1 MALQASAFPN
11 GFVAG
16 IHAVGWAFIVPCF
29 WFLDRLI
36 AVCKS
41 TTLEQ
46 SQRLE
51 QECYLRP
58 LEVFFGSITFFILF
72 LATAPFA
79 FLGFLLWAPLQACRR
94 PFSYHREMPF
104 LPEKATNKGFELT
117 GKASFVFASANLCLL
132 PDSLARFNNLANTQH
147 RATAIGQCIVGGISR
162 PNIRILV
169 DSPSS
174 CGTLSPSSSILP
186 TVNSP
191 TYGATVSQH
200 PDPAEMH
207 DLNLNSNIDCV
218 TSDDT
223 EEPLNESTF
232 PLLNSNRNSNQ
243 QDQSS
248 QQNPRAFSSQG
259 LRQQNDVPWEI
270 SPLFPANVDILCLE
284 EVFDKRAARKLT
296 NILKLEFGHIL
307 YDIGVYACQPPC
319 RCSSFKFFN
328 SGLFLA
334 SRFPVLEA
342 QYHCFPNGRGEDA
355 LAAKGLLSVKV
366 LIGQNQKQKR
376 VVGYFNCTHLHA
388 PEGEGEIRCIQ
399 LNMVTK
405 WIAEFQAAHKLPDED
420 VVFDVLCGDFNFDN
434 CSPDD
439 CQEQNHS
446 VFEEYKDPCR
456 AGPGKEKPWVTG
468 TLLEQPT
475 LYEKDVNTPENLQRT
490 LESEDLRKR
499 YIARPVP
506 KADSPLV
513 YPETDQPWIGRR
525 IDYILY
531 RESSISKQCRT
542 EIEEVTFVTQL
553 AGLTD
558 HIPVGLKLNVVM
570 DSDSADE

>member
-1 MALQASAFPN
+1 MALQTSAFPN

-58 LEVFFGSITFFILF
+58 LEVLFGSITFFILF
-72 LATAPFA
+72 LATAPLA

-132 PDSLARFNNLANTQH
+132 PDSLARFNNLANTQS
-147 RATAIGQCIVGGISR
+147 RATAIGQCIVQGISR

-174 CGTLSPSSSILP
+174 CGTLSPSTSILP

-200 PDPAEMH
+200 RDPAEMH

-218 TSDDT
+218 PSDDT
-223 EEPLNESTF
+223 EEPLNESTS

-248 QQNPRAFSSQG
+248 QQNPQALSSQG
-259 LRQQNDVPWEI
+259 LRQQNDVPLEI
-270 SPLFPANVDILCLE
+270 SLLFPANVDILCLE
-284 EVFDKRAARKLT
+284 EVFDKRAAQKLT

-342 QYHCFPNGRGEDA
+342 QYHCFPNSRGEDA

-366 LIGQNQKQKR
+366 HCLTSPSLICFFFFFKPSDLL
-376 VVGYFNCTHLHA
+376 VLDACTTSYRDKLCSTLHFRSMLSYLCT
-388 PEGEGEIRCIQ
+388 ESGNFIR
-399 LNMVTK
+399 
-405 WIAEFQAAHKLPDED
+405 A
-420 VVFDVLCGDFNFDN
+420 
-434 CSPDD
+434 
-439 CQEQNHS
+439 
-446 VFEEYKDPCR
+446 
-456 AGPGKEKPWVTG
+456 
-468 TLLEQPT
+468 
-475 LYEKDVNTPENLQRT
+475 
-490 LESEDLRKR
+490 
-499 YIARPVP
+499 
-506 KADSPLV
+506 
-513 YPETDQPWIGRR
+513 
-525 IDYILY
+525 
-531 RESSISKQCRT
+531 
-542 EIEEVTFVTQL
+542 
-553 AGLTD
+553 
-558 HIPVGLKLNVVM
+558 
-570 DSDSADE
+570 

>member
-1 MALQASAFPN
+1 M
-11 GFVAG
+11 
-16 IHAVGWAFIVPCF
+16 GWAFIVPCF

-46 SQRLE
+46 SQWLE

-72 LATAPFA
+72 LATAPLA

-94 PFSYHREMPF
+94 PFSYHREIPS

-132 PDSLARFNNLANTQH
+132 PDSLARFNNLANTQR
-147 RATAIGQCIVGGISR
+147 RATAIGQCIVQGISR

-218 TSDDT
+218 PNDDT

-248 QQNPRAFSSQG
+248 QQNPRALSSQG
-259 LRQQNDVPWEI
+259 LRQQSDVPWEI

-342 QYHCFPNGRGEDA
+342 QYHCFPNSRGEDA

-366 LIGQNQKQKR
+366 HCLTSPSLICL
-376 VVGYFNCTHLHA
+376 FFFSLFFF
-388 PEGEGEIRCIQ
+388 
-399 LNMVTK
+399 L
-405 WIAEFQAAHKLPDED
+405 FL
-420 VVFDVLCGDFNFDN
+420 F
-434 CSPDD
+434 
-439 CQEQNHS
+439 
-446 VFEEYKDPCR
+446 
-456 AGPGKEKPWVTG
+456 
-468 TLLEQPT
+468 
-475 LYEKDVNTPENLQRT
+475 
-490 LESEDLRKR
+490 
-499 YIARPVP
+499 
-506 KADSPLV
+506 
-513 YPETDQPWIGRR
+513 
-525 IDYILY
+525 
-531 RESSISKQCRT
+531 
-542 EIEEVTFVTQL
+542 
-553 AGLTD
+553 
-558 HIPVGLKLNVVM
+558 
-570 DSDSADE
+570 